1 MPPVLLLFL
10 LFTVPV
16 TAHTRLAAVGD
27 FGSEAHGGLVAL
39 NEATGAAI
47 VQSLH
52 QQWQLN
58 GVLALGDTNYPC
70 EGVRLG
76 LINPACLCVVLDTNY
91 LFVVK
96 NLLNLPACAT
106 ARLSCVVSV
115 PAVVVVGHVIT
126 GIGGRSLTPHPHAQ
140 WPPIPQLTS
149 CPPYAAGGADTIDQN
164 VGKHYG
170 SFMWPL
176 ASNYSSGAPDHVNRF
191 FPCPGNHDWGNR
203 GRGNLDAYLEY
214 MPVGGR
220 RTYDVVLDDVHLF
233 ALSSDSNE
241 DK

>member
-1 MPPVLLLFL
+1 MPTSAAVLLSCVRHWEWSSGGGL
-10 LFTVPV
+10 TSPSCPV
-16 TAHTRLAAVGD
+16 TAQP
-27 FGSEAHGGLVAL
+27 SAH
-39 NEATGAAI
+39 I
-47 VQSLH
+47 
-52 QQWQLN
+52 
-58 GVLALGDTNYPC
+58 
-70 EGVRLG
+70 
-76 LINPACLCVVLDTNY
+76 
-91 LFVVK
+91 
-96 NLLNLPACAT
+96 LPPVCM
-106 ARLSCVVSV
+106 
-115 PAVVVVGHVIT
+115 
-126 GIGGRSLTPHPHAQ
+126 
-140 WPPIPQLTS
+140 PI
-149 CPPYAAGGADTIDQN
+149 AAGGADTIDQN

-241 DK
+241 DR